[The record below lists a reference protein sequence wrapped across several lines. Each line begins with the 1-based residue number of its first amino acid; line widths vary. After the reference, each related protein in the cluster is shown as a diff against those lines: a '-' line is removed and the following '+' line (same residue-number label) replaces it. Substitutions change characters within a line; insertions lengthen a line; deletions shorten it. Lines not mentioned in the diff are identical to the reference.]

1 VFARHGLSERSEL
14 GAVSTT
20 VEGVDVWAL
29 ALAGAEVQSMDASG
43 NVSGEGV
50 SRNERTPGDWLG
62 R

>member
-1 VFARHGLSERSEL
+1 
-14 GAVSTT
+14 
-20 VEGVDVWAL
+20 VWAL
-29 ALAGAEVQSMDASG
+29 AGSEVQSMDASG